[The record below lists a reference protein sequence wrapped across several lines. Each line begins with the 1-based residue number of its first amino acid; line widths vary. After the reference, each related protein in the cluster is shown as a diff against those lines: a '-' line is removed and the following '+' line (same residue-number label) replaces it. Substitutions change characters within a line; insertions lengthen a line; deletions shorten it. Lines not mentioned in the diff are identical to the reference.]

1 MISSIRG
8 IFKLDG
14 MALLCIP
21 KFKMLRSFIGTKNL
35 KLGDLEVEKLQFLN
49 YHTRITCINSFIKT
63 TVSLIVKLL

>member
-21 KFKMLRSFIGTKNL
+21 KIKMLRSFIETKNL

-63 TVSLIVKLL
+63 VSLIVKLL